1 LNGFLVVD
9 KPSGLTSHDVV
20 VKVRRL
26 FKEKKVGHCGTLDPM
41 ATGVLVLG
49 LGKGTKLSRFLCL
62 DPKVYL
68 GEITLGVTTDT
79 LDATGRVVKECPVEV
94 SEDKIK
100 ETLKKFEGEI
110 TQIPPMTSAIKVNG
124 VPLYVLARRGIE
136 VERPPR
142 QVRIDKIDFLSWEK
156 PVVKFKVVCGKGTYV
171 RTIAAD
177 FGEKLGC
184 GAHLSAL
191 RRLSSGEFSIENAW
205 HLQELKDLKE
215 KGKLEEA
222 LILLSQGL
230 AHYPQVVVKNKLAYR
245 VKNGNPL
252 TLGMIK
258 ERPYPLK
265 NGTYIRLVNE
275 EGDFIALARW
285 SGEEAQVYRQV
296 VAPLEVVIS

>member
-1 LNGFLVVD
+1 MNGFLVVD
-9 KPSGLTSHDVV
+9 KPPGLTSHDVV
-20 VKVRRL
+20 LKVRRL
-26 FKEKKVGHCGTLDPM
+26 FKVKKVGHCGTLDPM

-49 LGKGTKLSRFLCL
+49 LGKGTKLSRFLHL
-62 DPKVYL
+62 DPKEYQ

-79 LDATGRVVKECPVEV
+79 LDATGRVVEERPVEV
-94 SEDKIK
+94 SEEKIK
-100 ETLKKFEGEI
+100 ETLEEFEGEI

-142 QVRIDKIDFLSWEK
+142 QVRIDRIDFLGWEK

-171 RTIAAD
+171 RTLAAD

-191 RRLSSGEFSIENAW
+191 NRLSSGEFSIENAW
-205 HLQELKDLKE
+205 QLEELKNLKE
-215 KGKLEEA
+215 EGKLEEA
-222 LILLSQGL
+222 LIPLSEGL
-230 AHYPQVVVKNKLAYR
+230 ARYPQVVVKNKLVYR
-245 VKNGNPL
+245 VKNGHPL

-265 NGTYIRLVNE
+265 NDTVIRLVDE
-275 EGDFIALARW
+275 EGSVIALARW
-285 SGEEAQVYRQV
+285 SGEQAQVYRQV
-296 VAPLEVVIS
+296 VAPLEVVI